1 MDPVTTLTFGS
12 SSLVPWPNE
21 LSLVPDARSS
31 PRTRLGAFTQSVL
44 PGVVT
49 ARLPSLP
56 SKVLPDRFADAA
68 PASPRVT
75 TANTA
80 IGITIVLIE
89 TRRRARCLDMDE
101 LPEWAVLKSR
111 ANQPDGIYSRITAI
125 MTSSGRNTIAR
136 RSRRVCSVPRSART
150 KCRDGRE
157 NIRNTIELPKSGR
170 GARKNIPQPLRAQP
184 CPHLAAPVRRI
195 SQATEAAQPSL
206 GSAARQLPPEHAQ

>member
-12 SSLVPWPNE
+12 SSLVPWPNQ

-68 PASPRVT
+68 PASPRIP

-89 TRRRARCLDMDE
+89 TRRRARCLDMDK
-101 LPEWAVLKSR
+101 LPEWAVP
-111 ANQPDGIYSRITAI
+111 NH
-125 MTSSGRNTIAR
+125 
-136 RSRRVCSVPRSART
+136 
-150 KCRDGRE
+150 
-157 NIRNTIELPKSGR
+157 
-170 GARKNIPQPLRAQP
+170 IP
-184 CPHLAAPVRRI
+184 I
-195 SQATEAAQPSL
+195 SQT
-206 GSAARQLPPEHAQ
+206 GSIPNHGHHDKQRKKYHRQTLPTDL